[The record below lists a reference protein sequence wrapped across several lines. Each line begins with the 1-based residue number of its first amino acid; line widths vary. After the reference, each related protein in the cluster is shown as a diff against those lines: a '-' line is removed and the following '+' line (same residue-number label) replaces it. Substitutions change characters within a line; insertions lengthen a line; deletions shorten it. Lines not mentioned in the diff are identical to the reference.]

1 MDSRLWVAVIF
12 LMDLGTGC
20 LAAADWTPKVLVYS
34 SDMPGFA
41 QGLAELLANQTEGIN
56 FLALDQPAELSSLLA
71 MPDVTCVILPV
82 MTGSAI
88 RTLVDPL
95 CTYFHN
101 GGALVGFQGCCD
113 TKQVGLLATEVFPMF
128 GNSTGSPVIKDA
140 GPANEYVRD
149 QALEAFGD
157 LPESFDL
164 VGQFFSYSGNATRQ
178 PVDPQPA
185 EGLKTVLFRESR
197 TKAPLVVAYETP
209 GSSRSVCFAG
219 CFVKAKETERNY
231 YGRLLEDP
239 IFIKLIRDALAW
251 TTQGV
256 TRSSRYE
263 SSYKDLIQGDSD
275 RLQSLL
281 ESAARSE
288 KDRKSRR
295 QLSLSATWVLGITA
309 IAALVY
315 LGFLRPSMADGKM
328 S

>member
-1 MDSRLWVAVIF
+1 
-12 LMDLGTGC
+12 
-20 LAAADWTPKVLVYS
+20 
-34 SDMPGFA
+34 MPGFA
-41 QGLAELLANQTEGIN
+41 QGLAELLANQTEGIK
-56 FLALDQPAELSSLLA
+56 FQALDQPSELSSLLA

-113 TKQVGLLATEVFPMF
+113 TRQVGLLATEVFPMF

-140 GPANEYVRD
+140 GPVNEYVRD
-149 QALEAFGD
+149 QALKGFGD

-164 VGQFFSYSGNATRQ
+164 VGQFFSYSGNATRE

-239 IFIKLIRDALAW
+239 VFIKLIKDALAW
-251 TTQGV
+251 TAQGT

-263 SSYKDLIQGDSD
+263 SSYADLIQGESD
-275 RLQSLL
+275 RLQNLV
-281 ESAARSE
+281 ESADKSE
-288 KDRKSRR
+288 KDRKSQR
-295 QLSLSATWVLGITA
+295 LLFLSAIWILGIAA
-309 IAALVY
+309 IAALAY
-315 LGFLRPSMADGKM
+315 LGFLRRDIAAGRM